1 MVARSCWIVAGIAGL
16 LLVSACTNDP
26 YPDTDRGKK
35 VLYSSF
41 NEAPKTLDPAVA
53 YTTAEHVITG
63 NVYDTLLEYHYLKRP
78 YRLIPGLAEAVPEP
92 QQHAGRPP
100 VLSLQD
106 PPGHP
111 LPRRSLLCA
120 EPGAAA
126 DPGGCCRRLRLR
138 SWRASP
144 TRPSTAR

>member
-16 LLVSACTNDP
+16 LQVSACTNDP

-41 NEAPKTLDPAVA
+41 TEAPKTLDPAVA

-78 YRLIPGLAEAVPEP
+78 YRLIPGLATAVPEP
-92 QQHAGRPP
+92 RQLEGGHQSYRFKIR
-100 VLSLQD
+100 SR
-106 PPGHP
+106 HP
-111 LPRRSLLCA
+111 LPR
-120 EPGAAA
+120 
-126 DPGGCCRRLRLR
+126 
-138 SWRASP
+138 
-144 TRPSTAR
+144 